1 MPTWRSRIGW
11 PPDLLE
17 ASDLSGVALDELLD
31 LAALMK
37 ADPAGWTAALAGES
51 LACVFDAPSAR
62 ERVVAEAAAH
72 RLGMEPVVLSARDL
86 DDPTA
91 VSQYATAVVV
101 CGRAHETLK
110 RIAAEMSVPVVN
122 ARSPEHHP
130 CQALADLLTLREHFG
145 ALKEVVLAY
154 VGDGDTNIAQ
164 SLLEAGALA
173 GMDVRVTSPPGHM
186 PAPEVRVAAE
196 VRADLHGGSVLVTD
210 DPRAALEG
218 ADAVYSAAWSHGDDA
233 LRPYR
238 LDGRLMRFAKQEA
251 VTLHSLPARR
261 GPEATPDLI
270 AGRRSLVTEQA
281 ANRLPIQE
289 AAVYAL
295 VAAGRPELAHA

>member
-1 MPTWRSRIGW
+1 
-11 PPDLLE
+11 
-17 ASDLSGVALDELLD
+17 
-31 LAALMK
+31 
-37 ADPAGWTAALAGES
+37 
-51 LACVFDAPSAR
+51 
-62 ERVVAEAAAH
+62 
-72 RLGMEPVVLSARDL
+72 
-86 DDPTA
+86 
-91 VSQYATAVVV
+91 
-101 CGRAHETLK
+101 
-110 RIAAEMSVPVVN
+110 MSVPVVN

-164 SLLEAGALA
+164 SLIEAGALA
-173 GMDVRVTSPPGHM
+173 GMDVRVTSPAGHM

-196 VRADLHGGSVLVTD
+196 VRADLHGGRVLVTD

-238 LDGRLMRFAKQEA
+238 LDGRLMRFAKKEA